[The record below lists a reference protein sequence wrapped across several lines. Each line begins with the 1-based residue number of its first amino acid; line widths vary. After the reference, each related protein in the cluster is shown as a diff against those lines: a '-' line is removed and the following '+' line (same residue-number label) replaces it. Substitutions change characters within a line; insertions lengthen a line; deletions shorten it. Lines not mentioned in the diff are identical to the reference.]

1 MGEEAMDDFDNYE
14 LKKYEILGYKEILAW
29 EKKKDGYV
37 TKVIGAAGDPIRYLV
52 DKIEK
57 KRFQRFENVV
67 AGVVASLYR
76 VSELTVSRKRLK
88 ARLKKYGVV
97 LEGDDLDNLKRCW
110 LKQLDACHY
119 RYLKIHGASA
129 AIQGGVAGITGEL
142 AAPVDLSTLL
152 IRIFNMI
159 QTIAFCYGFDPDD
172 RLEKEII
179 LRIIIVS
186 LGARQV
192 RQEVL
197 KEICYLRIK
206 QQESHVGHYT
216 DVLTKKAMDRTV
228 ERLGVAVFVKLFSR
242 AVPIVSV
249 VVSAHSNYELMTSAN
264 QAAFMIYRK
273 HFIDRK
279 RFLEGSWRSVE
290 DQGVQCECA

>member
-1 MGEEAMDDFDNYE
+1 MGEEAMDDFDNYA
-14 LKKYEILGYKEILAW
+14 LKKYEILAYKEILAW
-29 EKKKDGYV
+29 EKKKDGYG
-37 TKVIGAAGDPIRYLV
+37 TKVIGAASDPIRYLV
-52 DKIEK
+52 DKIGK

-67 AGVVASLYR
+67 SGVVESLYR
-76 VSELTVSRKRLK
+76 VSKLTVSRKRLK

-119 RYLKIHGASA
+119 RYRKIHGASA

-142 AAPVDLSTLL
+142 AAPVDLSTML

-197 KEICYLRIK
+197 KEISYLRIK
-206 QQESHVGHYT
+206 QQESHVGYYT

-249 VVSAHSNYELMTSAN
+249 VVSAHSNYGMMTSAN

-279 RFLEGSWRSVE
+279 RFLEPKFTASKSSKTITK
-290 DQGVQCECA
+290 